1 MHYHL
6 LFEKQFRQMAA
17 NYPQRSSK
25 RLQRGLSAQRGVVF
39 GSKILESWKD
49 RKEIVVRVVG
59 LCLQKRREG
68 EKFCSNICRKV
79 AAKRTRRWRKTFAK
93 RGVCMVMR
101 NSRHYLV
108 VNHVK
113 RGLKS
118 GGAIIQPI
126 INAFLLVPLF
136 ALPREEKF
144 VCMCVCIGLRILFR
158 MIIGK
163 KIVNFLFGYRFHFL

>member
-1 MHYHL
+1 M
-6 LFEKQFRQMAA
+6 
-17 NYPQRSSK
+17 
-25 RLQRGLSAQRGVVF
+25 
-39 GSKILESWKD
+39 
-49 RKEIVVRVVG
+49 VG
-59 LCLQKRREG
+59 LCLKKRKEG

-144 VCMCVCIGLRILFR
+144 VCVCVCVCICVCRTSARILFR

-163 KIVNFLFGYRFHFL
+163 KIVNGHFLFGYDFAPYDFLLR

>member
-1 MHYHL
+1 MKCIYYS
-6 LFEKQFRQMAA
+6 FSRNSFDRWQQTII
-17 NYPQRSSK
+17 NVPQNDSSEASPFGLK
-25 RLQRGLSAQRGVVF
+25 RNLVF
-39 GSKILESWKD
+39 VSKILETWKD
-49 RKEIVVRVVG
+49 RKEVVVRVVG
-59 LCLQKRREG
+59 LCLKKRREG

-144 VCMCVCIGLRILFR
+144 VYVCVC
-158 MIIGK
+158 M
-163 KIVNFLFGYRFHFL
+163 YRLVQGF

>member
-1 MHYHL
+1 MHHHL
-6 LFEKQFRQMAA
+6 LFLFDKIVSIDGSKPSSTFLKATLAR
-17 NYPQRSSK
+17 PFGSK
-25 RLQRGLSAQRGVVF
+25 RSLFF
-39 GSKILESWKD
+39 GSKILESWKN
-49 RKEIVVRVVG
+49 RKEVVVRVVG
-59 LCLQKRREG
+59 LCLKKRREG

-144 VCMCVCIGLRILFR
+144 VYVCAYVYVYICVC
-158 MIIGK
+158 
-163 KIVNFLFGYRFHFL
+163 VCVCV